1 MHLEQYSTLSPSAQ
15 RELDYKLSQAEERED
30 VKEQALINCGI
41 YSIEAAITAYVKKY
55 AKTKK
60 IKDLVESFQE
70 VLDSTQVLA
79 KAKDKVA
86 TDEEAAK
93 ACAERAAAVKE
104 KIDNGKEAEIFK
116 EKIAALNPIETIES
130 KAEMLKAEAARKTSQ
145 ESGLVWIV
153 IAIVLTCIPKTRKC
167 GLTMIIAMAITY
179 LVGNLFLK
187 NVIARPRPCAVD
199 TGVTLKIPFPSEYSF
214 PSGHTSNGFAGAVTI
229 FSYYRKAGILSLLM
243 AAVIAFSRL
252 YFFVH
257 YPTDILGGMVLG
269 TLDAVLAVY
278 IVKRLED
285 RADAKTVSDNDKTGH
300 R

>member
-1 MHLEQYSTLSPSAQ
+1 M
-15 RELDYKLSQAEERED
+15 ELQILHAIQ
-30 VKEQALINCGI
+30 GI
-41 YSIEAAITAYVKKY
+41 H
-55 AKTKK
+55 
-60 IKDLVESFQE
+60 QE
-70 VLDSTQVLA
+70 WLT
-79 KAKDKVA
+79 
-86 TDEEAAK
+86 
-93 ACAERAAAVKE
+93 
-104 KIDNGKEAEIFK
+104 EILRFFT
-116 EKIAALNPIETIES
+116 TIG
-130 KAEMLKAEAARKTSQ
+130 

-187 NVIARPRPCAVD
+187 NVNRETPSLCCGHRCDAENSV
-199 TGVTLKIPFPSEYSF
+199 PFGIF
-214 PSGHTSNGFAGAVTI
+214 LPSGHTSNGFAGAVTI

-285 RADAKTVSDNDKTGH
+285 RQMRRPYQTTIRRDTG
-300 R
+300 RKSSTIEAGI

>member
-1 MHLEQYSTLSPSAQ
+1 MSKKLLALDIDGTLTNTQKDITPATLEKIIEAQEKGHIVAIASGRPLPGIRKIADTIELDRFGGYVLAFNGGRIVDYSTG
-15 RELDYKLSQAEERED
+15 EVVYQA
-30 VKEQALINCGI
+30 
-41 YSIEAAITAYVKKY
+41 
-55 AKTKK
+55 
-60 IKDLVESFQE
+60 
-70 VLDSTQVLA
+70 VLDNDVVR
-79 KAKDKVA
+79 DIY
-86 TDEEAAK
+86 DY
-93 ACAERAAAVKE
+93 C
-104 KIDNGKEAEIFK
+104 
-116 EKIAALNPIETIES
+116 
-130 KAEMLKAEAARKTSQ
+130 LKAGCGMESNMELQILHAIQGIHQEWLTEILRFFTTMG

-167 GLTMIIAMAITY
+167 GLTMMIAMAVTY

-214 PSGHTSNGFAGAVTI
+214 PSGHTSNGFAAAVTI
-229 FSYYRKAGILSLLM
+229 FSYYRKAGILSLLV
-243 AAVIAFSRL
+243 AAIIAFSRL

-285 RADAKTVSDNDKTGH
+285 RVDVKTISDNDKTGH
-300 R
+300 K

>member
-1 MHLEQYSTLSPSAQ
+1 MSDGEITEWSITKPEDGQGGTKDGITDIACDSGDPSGMAD
-15 RELDYKLSQAEERED
+15 RD
-30 VKEQALINCGI
+30 
-41 YSIEAAITAYVKKY
+41 
-55 AKTKK
+55 
-60 IKDLVESFQE
+60 
-70 VLDSTQVLA
+70 
-79 KAKDKVA
+79 
-86 TDEEAAK
+86 
-93 ACAERAAAVKE
+93 
-104 KIDNGKEAEIFK
+104 
-116 EKIAALNPIETIES
+116 PTIG
-130 KAEMLKAEAARKTSQ
+130 

-199 TGVTLKIPFPSEYSF
+199 PGVTLKIPFPSEYSF

-229 FSYYRKAGILSLLM
+229 FSYYRKAGILSLLV
-243 AAVIAFSRL
+243 AAIIAFSRL

-257 YPTDILGGMVLG
+257 YPTDILGGIVLG
-269 TLDAVLAVY
+269 TLDALLAVY
-278 IVKRLED
+278 LVKRLED

>member
-1 MHLEQYSTLSPSAQ
+1 MESNM
-15 RELDYKLSQAEERED
+15 ELQILHAIQ
-30 VKEQALINCGI
+30 GI
-41 YSIEAAITAYVKKY
+41 H
-55 AKTKK
+55 
-60 IKDLVESFQE
+60 QE
-70 VLDSTQVLA
+70 WLT
-79 KAKDKVA
+79 
-86 TDEEAAK
+86 
-93 ACAERAAAVKE
+93 
-104 KIDNGKEAEIFK
+104 EILRFF
-116 EKIAALNPIETIES
+116 TT
-130 KAEMLKAEAARKTSQ
+130 MG

-167 GLTMIIAMAITY
+167 GLTMMIAMAVTY

-199 TGVTLKIPFPSEYSF
+199 NSVILKIPFSSEYSF

-229 FSYYRKAGILSLLM
+229 FSYYRKAGILSLLV
-243 AAVIAFSRL
+243 AAIIAFSRL

-285 RADAKTVSDNDKTGH
+285 RVTVKTISDNDKTGH
-300 R
+300 K

>member
-1 MHLEQYSTLSPSAQ
+1 M
-15 RELDYKLSQAEERED
+15 ELQILHAIQ
-30 VKEQALINCGI
+30 GI
-41 YSIEAAITAYVKKY
+41 H
-55 AKTKK
+55 
-60 IKDLVESFQE
+60 QE
-70 VLDSTQVLA
+70 WLT
-79 KAKDKVA
+79 
-86 TDEEAAK
+86 
-93 ACAERAAAVKE
+93 
-104 KIDNGKEAEIFK
+104 EILRFFT
-116 EKIAALNPIETIES
+116 TIG
-130 KAEMLKAEAARKTSQ
+130 

-199 TGVTLKIPFPSEYSF
+199 TRVTLKIPF

-257 YPTDILGGMVLG
+257 YPTDILGGIVLG
-269 TLDAVLAVY
+269 TLDALLAVY
-278 IVKRLED
+278 LVKRLED
-285 RADAKTVSDNDKTGH
+285 RADAI
-300 R
+300 

>member
-1 MHLEQYSTLSPSAQ
+1 M
-15 RELDYKLSQAEERED
+15 ELQILHAIQ
-30 VKEQALINCGI
+30 GI
-41 YSIEAAITAYVKKY
+41 H
-55 AKTKK
+55 
-60 IKDLVESFQE
+60 QE
-70 VLDSTQVLA
+70 WLT
-79 KAKDKVA
+79 
-86 TDEEAAK
+86 
-93 ACAERAAAVKE
+93 
-104 KIDNGKEAEIFK
+104 EILRFFT
-116 EKIAALNPIETIES
+116 TIG
-130 KAEMLKAEAARKTSQ
+130 

-214 PSGHTSNGFAGAVTI
+214 PSGAVTI